1 MQYNIEVTSAS
12 EVTTLWHYTNMFIII
27 IIIFFSPPAQRL
39 IIIIVFCD
47 HFVLHSVSVKNDA
60 DVGCYDFDVHQPM

>member
-27 IIIFFSPPAQRL
+27 III
-39 IIIIVFCD
+39 IIIIF
-47 HFVLHSVSVKNDA
+47 
-60 DVGCYDFDVHQPM
+60 